1 MIGEMMKGIVGDVTK
16 EQAKFRR
23 EQGEFGGA
31 RNTQSQVTRQ
41 QFEDYKR
48 LTQPEEDKLLQ
59 QTTDTSIV
67 DTALDRST
75 TASNVQE
82 GITQRNIERYG
93 SELTP
98 AQRLEL
104 SKQQQRTRT
113 LTDISAENFAR
124 RDQMQQ
130 NLNRLLTLGNLG
142 VMQQNRGNQML
153 GIASGNEAAR
163 QNAYKQDQ
171 ANARAQRANTIGT
184 VAMLALAI

>member
-1 MIGEMMKGIVGDVTK
+1 MVKGIVGDVTK
-16 EQAKFRR
+16 EAKFRQ
-23 EQGEFGGA
+23 EQGQFGGA

-48 LTQPEEDKLLQ
+48 IVQPEEDKLLQ
-59 QTTDTSIV
+59 LTTDTSII
-67 DTALDRST
+67 DSASDRAATA
-75 TASNVQE
+75 ANVQE

-104 SKQQQRTRT
+104 SKQQNRNRT
-113 LTDISAENFAR
+113 LTDISAQNFAQ

-130 NLNRLLTLGNLG
+130 NLNRLLTIGNTG
-142 VMQQNRGNQML
+142 VIQQQRGNQML

-163 QNAYKQDQ
+163 ESGYKQDQ
-171 ANARAQRANTIGT
+171 ANSRAQRANTIGT
-184 VAMLALAI
+184 VAMLALSI